1 MSSSRITSIGQA
13 AMSSNNTNSTNS
25 KSKFALFHV
34 FPGHSKAVTGIK
46 LHPTPGLAI
55 TVGMDGFIKVL
66 NLEALNELFVLQV
79 CGGIQEMKIVILN
92 NKRRALLFSQSD
104 SVMRLMKI
112 VNTTGYFATAVSTIH
127 DLEACENFELLKV
140 EQSQEL
146 RIERIHLQKINDAKK
161 EAFLANVVETYFT
174 GEALDESSAA
184 AASELYKIQTDEEED
199 ELNKEDEEQMDDAV
213 ERQIRSEPL
222 SNGNISS
229 ERRLILASSSQD
241 IRVFTTGGRGE

>member
-1 MSSSRITSIGQA
+1 MNSSRNKSDQ
-13 AMSSNNTNSTNS
+13 AMSITNSTNSTNS

-112 VNTTGYFATAVSTIH
+112 VNTTGFFATSVSTIH

-140 EQSQEL
+140 EQYQEL

-161 EAFLANVVETYFT
+161 EAFLANAVETYFS
-174 GEALDESSAA
+174 GEALEESAA
-184 AASELYKIQTDEEED
+184 ELYKIQTEEED
-199 ELNKEDEEQMDDAV
+199 DEPNKEDEEQLDDAV

-222 SNGNISS
+222 SNGNVSS

-241 IRVFTTGGRGE
+241 IRVFTMGGKGE